1 MSTSLDEFPAFFR
14 QIGGNIIVV
23 IDELLEADQGQQA
36 GAKGEVSGQT
46 KAQNGHGKINVETV
60 WNDGQDVHVA
70 HDLRQAKHQ
79 LSQISLE
86 IEKLKSHLCVICLH
100 HASLDDV
107 AVHVNEAEEVETH
120 RRRETTEEHAA
131 EYKRILVRLVVRCQ
145 IVKI

>member
-60 WNDGQDVHVA
+60 
-70 HDLRQAKHQ
+70 
-79 LSQISLE
+79 
-86 IEKLKSHLCVICLH
+86 
-100 HASLDDV
+100 
-107 AVHVNEAEEVETH
+107 
-120 RRRETTEEHAA
+120 
-131 EYKRILVRLVVRCQ
+131 
-145 IVKI
+145 